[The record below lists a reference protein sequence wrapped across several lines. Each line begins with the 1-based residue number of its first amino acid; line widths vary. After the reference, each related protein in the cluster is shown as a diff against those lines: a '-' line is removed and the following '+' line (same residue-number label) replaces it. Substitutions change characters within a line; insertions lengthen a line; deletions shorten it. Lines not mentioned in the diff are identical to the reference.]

1 MRTLEA
7 ASPRES
13 DSVSADPTKTLS
25 TRAIRVEVFERI
37 GNLLWVVVIA
47 LVMAFCYFASSFC
60 VTILLATFLSIL
72 IDPVVTYLE
81 RWHLPRGLSAALL
94 IVIGMAGLGAL
105 GYSGYNRASA
115 FVEAF
120 PVYAERIHEM
130 AEPVTHKI
138 EKVEE
143 SANKLNPDPS
153 KNVREVRLKEPPA
166 WPNYLVRG
174 FGSVSSTILIIG
186 VVPFLLF
193 FLLIRKEKYYYVLV
207 DVLGP
212 NNNPVEF
219 ARSLTEMVRRFTL
232 GNLLVGAINAV
243 ITIGVLYALHIQG
256 MVILGVA
263 SGLLNLIPFLGVVLA
278 TAVPVAGALVQ
289 LAPAS
294 SMAIIAAVVV
304 LIHIVTTNFVA
315 PHFIGSRINIGPV
328 AATAGLLFWGWL
340 WGVFGILLAI
350 PLTGTVKMIADCH
363 PGMKHLSNVL
373 GGSEVAEPRRK
384 RRVVLQQT

>member
-1 MRTLEA
+1 VTG
-7 ASPRES
+7 
-13 DSVSADPTKTLS
+13 DSKKTLPLRS
-25 TRAIRVEVFERI
+25 IRIEVFERI

-47 LVMAFCYFASSFC
+47 LAMAFCYFASSFC

-72 IDPVVTYLE
+72 IDPLVSYLH
-81 RWHLPRGLSAALL
+81 RWHWPRAISAALI
-94 IVIGMAGLGAL
+94 IVLGMAGLGAL
-105 GYSGYNRASA
+105 GYSGYNHVSA
-115 FVEAF
+115 FVDAF
-120 PVYAERIHEM
+120 PVYAERIRQL

-143 SANKLNPDPS
+143 SANKLNPDPA

-174 FGSVSSTILIIG
+174 FGSVSSTVLIFG

-193 FLLIRKEKYYYVLV
+193 FLQIRKDKYYYVLV

-212 NNNPVEF
+212 NNDPAEF
-219 ARSLTEMVRRFTL
+219 ARALGEMVRRFAL
-232 GNLLVGAINAV
+232 GNLLVGALNAA

-256 MVILGVA
+256 AVILGMA

-289 LAPAS
+289 LAPPG

-315 PHFIGSRINIGPV
+315 PHLIGSRINIGPV

-340 WGVFGILLAI
+340 WGLVGVLLAI
-350 PLTGTVKMIADCH
+350 PLTGTVKLIADCH
-363 PGMKHLSNVL
+363 PSLKLLSNVL
-373 GGSEVAEPRRK
+373 GGSHLEVSRPK
-384 RRVVLQQT
+384 RRTIL